1 MSAPAD
7 PVCFTCGMP
16 SGAAA
21 LLNRMPNG
29 QICPACRDRVLDQLA
44 PAIPVDRFVVAEFGA
59 PAAAE
64 AQEEASSRTQEPP
77 DSKPPWPPRKRGA

>member
-1 MSAPAD
+1 
-7 PVCFTCGMP
+7 MP

-21 LLNRMPNG
+21 LLNRLSNG

-44 PAIPVDRFVVAEFGA
+44 PALPAERFVVAEIA
-59 PAAAE
+59 SPAAAE
-64 AQEEASSRTQEPP
+64 IREHEEAPLRAEESP